1 MLEVTLR
8 EPACDLYPSQHQD
21 VTDNNVRILFNPQ
34 LHEHVAHATDYTFH
48 FAKVWFFRVA

>member
-34 LHEHVAHATDYTFH
+34 LHEHVAHATDYTFY